1 MLTLLALFFIPTI
14 VAIARGRQPL
24 GIFLVNFF
32 LGWTIIGWWVALI
45 WALSGGRSVRYV
57 PVYR

>member
-1 MLTLLALFFIPTI
+1 MLTMLALFFIPTI
-14 VAIARGRQPL
+14 VAIARGRAAL

-45 WALSGGRSVRYV
+45 WAFTGAREVRYV